1 MNLKRPSAPWRAR
14 YRYGCFERTGDD
26 PQAYGYAASFGLS
39 ESCEREVIA
48 QLVELRRRTTELAAR
63 DGRLDP
69 DEFFFANR
77 VHCSRKCFRTAPWT
91 GQVFPPLR
99 KALRPDLPKG
109 QNEGMAGTTGLEP
122 FQGVFL
128 NW

>member
-1 MNLKRPSAPWRAR
+1 LDFVGWLRDHNDVCPGKEKKAGFYGLDLYSLHSSIAAVLSYLDKVDAEAARRAR

-69 DEFFFANR
+69 DEFFF
-77 VHCSRKCFRTAPWT
+77 
-91 GQVFPPLR
+91 
-99 KALRPDLPKG
+99 
-109 QNEGMAGTTGLEP
+109 
-122 FQGVFL
+122 
-128 NW
+128 